1 MKELE
6 NFLSL
11 YYVGLYFLILF
22 IPVYVLFLGT
32 SIIISKEKENIDV
45 KVALKKKIEYLQ
57 RFYHGA
63 GETDKI
69 KEMSVIL
76 NNYQKLNFEDID
88 IVNTIEDIASRYE
101 NIGWDISSLELYY
114 EILKIK
120 KKLQPEN
127 KGSIITTWE
136 KIMML
141 NSAIGNKDEA
151 RKIFLYTKSLRGCQS
166 QSR

>member
-1 MKELE
+1 M
-6 NFLSL
+6 
-11 YYVGLYFLILF
+11 
-22 IPVYVLFLGT
+22 T
-32 SIIISKEKENIDV
+32 SIIINPEKEVIDV
-45 KVALKKKIEYLQ
+45 KVLLKQRIEYLQ
-57 RFYHGA
+57 RFYHRA

-69 KEMSVIL
+69 KELSVIL
-76 NNYQKLNFEDID
+76 TNYQKLNLEDLEI
-88 IVNTIEDIASRYE
+88 INTIEDIAGKYE
-101 NIGWDISSLELYY
+101 NLEDFFSSLELYY

-120 KKLQPEN
+120 KKIQPDN

-136 KIMML
+136 KIMIL